1 MITHGIIWWDI
12 SLVQVIQ
19 VIQVMQLI
27 QLMQVRLADLWLSS
41 YFVLYPFRIIP
52 WLATPK
58 FLLVCFSGTPTPVLR
73 SDSRSIVAI
82 KLTIQTPPTFS
93 FHPLYPRSCQ
103 HRNNNNSNY
112 FPFVKF
118 HICLCLWM
126 GSLLGLFRF
135 LLHFLFGFTLCI
147 RCFLS
152 QSSLLF
158 LCWRIFSPESLIFLD
173 CFLATYVVQ
182 CKVSQKSGKFDA
194 T

>member
-1 MITHGIIWWDI
+1 MDTLLDFWSCTWTGATLIVLWYF
-12 SLVQVIQ
+12 SVI
-19 VIQVMQLI
+19 VTNPKIPPRPL
-27 QLMQVRLADLWLSS
+27 
-41 YFVLYPFRIIP
+41 FRHI
-52 WLATPK
+52 L
-58 FLLVCFSGTPTPVLR
+58 PVLR

-158 LCWRIFSPESLIFLD
+158 LCWRIFSPESLVFFGLLSSDLRCAMQSFPEVRKIWRDITQTFKYSS
-173 CFLATYVVQ
+173 F
-182 CKVSQKSGKFDA
+182 
-194 T
+194 

>member
-1 MITHGIIWWDI
+1 MRYFFSTSDTGDTSNAANSIDASKTSGSVTFELFCFI
-12 SLVQVIQ
+12 SILNHS
-19 VIQVMQLI
+19 LI
-27 QLMQVRLADLWLSS
+27 GNPKIPPRLL
-41 YFVLYPFRIIP
+41 FRHVL
-52 WLATPK
+52 A
-58 FLLVCFSGTPTPVLR
+58 VLR
-73 SDSRSIVAI
+73 SNSRSIVAI

-182 CKVSQKSGKFDA
+182 CKVSQKSRKFDA